1 MQKEINSLKK
11 KNHNLIILTKDGLN
25 EKKSKNKKNVN
36 NTVNSPTLLTLK
48 GEDFTIK
55 MNLINTSEI
64 NKEKILKTVISMKK
78 HLVDSEG
85 EEINPKNNKN
95 DKKSLNS
102 YFQNENILIESKDSE
117 RMSDFDLILKFN
129 GKLNVNKNVSETMKK
144 GSEHTIK
151 QSCRAMICK
160 TNSEIDKFTELDKK
174 NINQIKDISK
184 FGVKS
189 KNECEIIKNNN
200 ISVYDN
206 NNINNENNKIKD
218 SSNIFNDSNHCR
230 IISYSNKKNNI
241 LNSNIYSITNLE
253 NNKNNTNN
261 INLGNDIKL
270 KNNYISSQTSVNDI
284 AKIKNNI
291 SQASLPLK
299 NNIKNIYNENENI
312 TDNISENKQLIS
324 IKKLKKF
331 NNPINVDQNKNI
343 QPIQILNNKDKS
355 SKRESKFSKNN
366 STNLFEDNNNR
377 IIPAKIDDNRRL
389 KCLICEKVFKE
400 NKIFAPRCEKHLM
413 CRKCIKS
420 YYEEIIENNSF
431 ILKCP
436 FTKCNEEIDF
446 EILKTIISPIHC
458 EMIITQQKKIMSSA
472 ATCSSELINTVEGIT
487 DIKSFFKFPF
497 FLEKN
502 CRLNSIKQE
511 NSFVLGQTN
520 IKIGIEAGIF
530 SAIVNVVLIGLC
542 SYYVINDKMTV
553 GVLMAVIGVFSTIF
567 AKISGMATLM
577 IPINEAR
584 VIFSRMFE
592 FVDMPENCNELV
604 ESETSKMINADN
616 LVLDNISFRFVGRKN
631 LFEGLSIGF
640 EKGAITSIVGECGC
654 GKSTL
659 CQLME
664 RFYEPDKGRLLLN
677 GKDASTISLNEW
689 ANMIAYVP
697 QEIFLCNGTLL
708 ENICFGEEEANYKEI
723 VAFCEKYG
731 FDRFFNEL
739 PDGLFTVIGE
749 GGIKLSGGQKQLV
762 AFARALLK
770 PHSIFILDEM
780 TAAMDRKTES
790 FINDLLVKLKK
801 DHIIICVTHR
811 LDTARQVSDNIVVIE
826 DGKVA
831 VKGSHQE
838 LMMTDNYYSQYWN
851 GLTNIIR

>member
-11 KNHNLIILTKDGLN
+11 KNHSLIILTKDGLN
-25 EKKSKNKKNVN
+25 VKKSKNKKNVN
-36 NTVNSPTLLTLK
+36 NTVNSRTLLTLK

-270 KNNYISSQTSVNDI
+270 KNNYISSQTSVNNI

-458 EMIITQQKKIMSSA
+458 EMIITQQKKSKNSSNNIYNLNNNSISNSVGKELILKDTKLIFNTKIKNDNLKFYSQNHVIDINSNEKLYMYNKNKDIFCQKCLNPTLFTKINGYFIKCLNCDYKLCKYCLREFSDYHMDIMSPNH
-472 ATCSSELINTVEGIT
+472 CKVYYRRDDYYFDNPHII
-487 DIKSFFKFPF
+487 IKYLLQLFFVFSMYYLTF
-497 FLEKN
+497 
-502 CRLNSIKQE
+502 
-511 NSFVLGQTN
+511 
-520 IKIGIEAGIF
+520 AGIF
-530 SAIVNVVLIGLC
+530 YIVLGFSKKLI
-542 SYYVINDKMTV
+542 
-553 GVLMAVIGVFSTIF
+553 
-567 AKISGMATLM
+567 KIS
-577 IPINEAR
+577 IHNK
-584 VIFSRMFE
+584 
-592 FVDMPENCNELV
+592 C
-604 ESETSKMINADN
+604 
-616 LVLDNISFRFVGRKN
+616 
-631 LFEGLSIGF
+631 
-640 EKGAITSIVGECGC
+640 
-654 GKSTL
+654 
-659 CQLME
+659 
-664 RFYEPDKGRLLLN
+664 LLL
-677 GKDASTISLNEW
+677 
-689 ANMIAYVP
+689 
-697 QEIFLCNGTLL
+697 IF
-708 ENICFGEEEANYKEI
+708 ICFAY
-723 VAFCEKYG
+723 
-731 FDRFFNEL
+731 
-739 PDGLFTVIGE
+739 LF
-749 GGIKLSGGQKQLV
+749 
-762 AFARALLK
+762 
-770 PHSIFILDEM
+770 
-780 TAAMDRKTES
+780 S
-790 FINDLLVKLKK
+790 FIVLLACSPF
-801 DHIIICVTHR
+801 IIIIHPFFPSILSLV
-811 LDTARQVSDNIVVIE
+811 D
-826 DGKVA
+826 
-831 VKGSHQE
+831 
-838 LMMTDNYYSQYWN
+838 Y
-851 GLTNIIR
+851 

>member
-420 YYEEIIENNSF
+420 YYEEIIENNNF
-431 ILKCP
+431 VLKCP

-458 EMIITQQKKIMSSA
+458 EMIITQQKKSKNSSNNIYNLNNNSISNSVGKELILKDTKLIFNTKIKNDNLKFYSQNHVIDINSNEKLYMYNKNKDIFCQKCLNPTLFTKINGYFIKCLNCDYKLCKYCLREFSDYHMDIMSPNH
-472 ATCSSELINTVEGIT
+472 CKVYYRRDDYYFDNPHII
-487 DIKSFFKFPF
+487 IKYLLQLFFVFSMYYLTF
-497 FLEKN
+497 
-502 CRLNSIKQE
+502 
-511 NSFVLGQTN
+511 
-520 IKIGIEAGIF
+520 AGIF
-530 SAIVNVVLIGLC
+530 YIVLGFSKKLI
-542 SYYVINDKMTV
+542 
-553 GVLMAVIGVFSTIF
+553 
-567 AKISGMATLM
+567 KIS
-577 IPINEAR
+577 IHNK
-584 VIFSRMFE
+584 
-592 FVDMPENCNELV
+592 C
-604 ESETSKMINADN
+604 
-616 LVLDNISFRFVGRKN
+616 
-631 LFEGLSIGF
+631 
-640 EKGAITSIVGECGC
+640 
-654 GKSTL
+654 
-659 CQLME
+659 
-664 RFYEPDKGRLLLN
+664 LLL
-677 GKDASTISLNEW
+677 
-689 ANMIAYVP
+689 
-697 QEIFLCNGTLL
+697 IF
-708 ENICFGEEEANYKEI
+708 ICFAY
-723 VAFCEKYG
+723 
-731 FDRFFNEL
+731 
-739 PDGLFTVIGE
+739 LF
-749 GGIKLSGGQKQLV
+749 
-762 AFARALLK
+762 
-770 PHSIFILDEM
+770 
-780 TAAMDRKTES
+780 S
-790 FINDLLVKLKK
+790 FIVLLACSPF
-801 DHIIICVTHR
+801 IIIIHPFFPSILSLV
-811 LDTARQVSDNIVVIE
+811 D
-826 DGKVA
+826 
-831 VKGSHQE
+831 
-838 LMMTDNYYSQYWN
+838 Y
-851 GLTNIIR
+851 

>member
-36 NTVNSPTLLTLK
+36 NTVNSRTLLTLK

-129 GKLNVNKNVSETMKK
+129 GKLNVNKNISETMKK

-458 EMIITQQKKIMSSA
+458 EMIITQQKKSKNSSNNIYNLNNNSISNSVGKELILKDTKLIFNTKIKNDNLKFYSQNHVIDINSNEKLYMYNKNKDIFCQKCLNPTLFTKINGYFIKCLNCDYKLCKYCLREFSDYHMDIMSPNH
-472 ATCSSELINTVEGIT
+472 CKVYYRRDDYYFDNPHII
-487 DIKSFFKFPF
+487 IKYLLQLFFVFSMYYLTF
-497 FLEKN
+497 
-502 CRLNSIKQE
+502 
-511 NSFVLGQTN
+511 
-520 IKIGIEAGIF
+520 AGIF
-530 SAIVNVVLIGLC
+530 YIVLGFSKKLI
-542 SYYVINDKMTV
+542 
-553 GVLMAVIGVFSTIF
+553 
-567 AKISGMATLM
+567 KIS
-577 IPINEAR
+577 IHNK
-584 VIFSRMFE
+584 
-592 FVDMPENCNELV
+592 C
-604 ESETSKMINADN
+604 
-616 LVLDNISFRFVGRKN
+616 
-631 LFEGLSIGF
+631 
-640 EKGAITSIVGECGC
+640 
-654 GKSTL
+654 
-659 CQLME
+659 
-664 RFYEPDKGRLLLN
+664 LLL
-677 GKDASTISLNEW
+677 
-689 ANMIAYVP
+689 
-697 QEIFLCNGTLL
+697 IF
-708 ENICFGEEEANYKEI
+708 ICFAY
-723 VAFCEKYG
+723 
-731 FDRFFNEL
+731 
-739 PDGLFTVIGE
+739 LF
-749 GGIKLSGGQKQLV
+749 
-762 AFARALLK
+762 
-770 PHSIFILDEM
+770 
-780 TAAMDRKTES
+780 S
-790 FINDLLVKLKK
+790 FIVLLACSPF
-801 DHIIICVTHR
+801 IIIIHPFFPSILSLV
-811 LDTARQVSDNIVVIE
+811 D
-826 DGKVA
+826 
-831 VKGSHQE
+831 
-838 LMMTDNYYSQYWN
+838 Y
-851 GLTNIIR
+851 